1 LIMEIS
7 VVTPSLN
14 MLPYLKCCAASIAD
28 QQGVRAEHIV
38 FDGGS
43 SDGTPDWL
51 VGKPEIISVSENDH
65 GMYDA
70 VNKGLR
76 LAKGEILAYLNCDEQ
91 YLPGTLAFV
100 KSFFASHPSIDIL
113 FGDFL
118 VIRPDGSLIA
128 FRKTFAPSR
137 TYIYASYLFTFTC
150 TMFFRRR
157 IVDEGFWFDPKLRI
171 AGDAEW
177 LLRVLKG
184 GYRAR
189 HCSVYFSVFTDS
201 GKNVSRGKAALAQA
215 RGEYCG
221 GMPAWLKY
229 NRYLVN
235 GMRIMKKILHGNY
248 WQVPPL
254 AYDIYTPA
262 DASRREHFAKQKKSF
277 RWRNG

>member
-1 LIMEIS
+1 MEIS

-14 MLPYLKCCAASIAD
+14 MLPYLKCCTASIAD
-28 QQGVRAEHIV
+28 QQGAAVEHIV
-38 FDGGS
+38 VDGNS
-43 SDGTPDWL
+43 HDGTVSWL
-51 VGKPEIISVSENDH
+51 AAKPEILSLSEKDK

-76 LAKGEILAYLNCDEQ
+76 LAHGDILAYLNCDEQ
-91 YLPGTLAFV
+91 YLPGTLSFV
-100 KSFFASHPSIDIL
+100 KSLFAAHPSIDIL

-118 VIRPDGSLIA
+118 VTRPDGSLIA
-128 FRKTFAPSR
+128 FRKSFAPR
-137 TYIYASYLFTFTC
+137 RAYIYASYLYTFTC

-157 IVDEGFWFDPKLRI
+157 IIDGGFWFNPELRI

-177 LLRVLKG
+177 LLRVLKNG
-184 GYRAR
+184 FRAGHR
-189 HCSVYFSVFTDS
+189 GVYFSIFTDS
-201 GKNVSRGKAALAQA
+201 GQNASRGKVALAKA

-235 GMRIMKKILHGNY
+235 GVRIMEKILRGNY
-248 WQVPPL
+248 WQIPPL

-262 DASRREHFAKQKKSF
+262 DAARRTHFAQQKESF